1 MVKEVATPNARHFTT
16 DAAQKWE
23 RRIAMVTAALPYSLL
38 AISTAL
44 SLVQPGP
51 APHDRLT
58 TLGLAAAAAVWVLTL
73 YTWMDSRWR
82 RKTTGRLVYLAGL
95 LLITAILVGHS
106 SYFIAFAVTCFV
118 QALYLLPPL
127 PALLGV
133 ALASFIVFVVPAGLR
148 VHSAEQVFRDILLV
162 GLETLVVGGLGVM
175 GFMVRAERERL
186 VVELRQALA
195 ENAGLEAQLLA
206 RAREAGV
213 RDERGRMAREIHDT
227 LAQGLTGIVT
237 QLEAAQQAGER
248 SPHVAEA
255 CALARESLAEA
266 RRSVQALRPG
276 ALERSRLPDA
286 IADMARRWS
295 EASSVDLS
303 FDVTGE
309 PRPLLAELE
318 VTLFRVAQEALTNA
332 ARHARASRVG
342 LTLSY
347 MEDLVLLDVRDDGAG
362 FVPAPTDGRRD
373 SVGGHEFG
381 LQAMAQR
388 LRQVGGELEIESAPG
403 QGTAVNARVP
413 AIVVEAGA

>member
-1 MVKEVATPNARHFTT
+1 MVEVVATTIHPAET
-16 DAAQKWE
+16 WE
-23 RRIAMVTAALPYSLL
+23 RRTAMVAAVLPYGLL

-44 SLVQPGP
+44 SLTEPGP
-51 APHDRLT
+51 APFDRLVT
-58 TLGLAAAAAVWVLTL
+58 MGLAAAAAAWVFVLCTA
-73 YTWMDSRWR
+73 MDSRWR
-82 RKTTGRLVYLAGL
+82 RQTAGRLVYVAGL
-95 LLITAILVGHS
+95 LLITGVLVAHS
-106 SYFIAFAVTCFV
+106 SFFIAFAVNSFV
-118 QALYLLPPL
+118 AAIYLLPPL
-127 PALLGV
+127 PALVGV
-133 ALASFIVFVVPAGLR
+133 GLASFIVFVVPAGLPI
-148 VHSAEQVFRDILLV
+148 HSADQVFTDVLLV

-175 GFMVRAERERL
+175 GFRARAAREQL
-186 VVELRQALA
+186 VAELRQALT
-195 ENAGLEAQLLA
+195 EKAGLEAQLLA
-206 RAREAGV
+206 RAHGAGV
-213 RDERGRMAREIHDT
+213 RDERGRIAREIHDT

-237 QLEAAQQAGER
+237 QLEAAQQAGDR

-266 RRSVQALRPG
+266 RRSVQALRPA

-295 EASSVDLS
+295 ETSSVALS
-303 FDVTGE
+303 LDVNGE

-347 MEDLVLLDVRDDGAG
+347 MDDLVLLDVRDDGAG
-362 FVPAPTDGRRD
+362 FDPAPPDGRPD
-373 SVGGHEFG
+373 AGGGHEFG

-403 QGTAVNARVP
+403 QGTAINARVP
-413 AIVVEAGA
+413 AIAVEAGA